1 MDQKTL
7 HRLERELEEA
17 IADVTV
23 HRLGLKHL
31 PFMPSRFTMQM
42 MAKAAAAVYEAVEE
56 NHQQSPRSPV
66 S

>member
-1 MDQKTL
+1 MDQRTL

-17 IADVTV
+17 IADVLV

-31 PFMPSRFTMQM
+31 PLMPSRFTMQM

-56 NHQQSPRSPV
+56 DSPRRPAP
-66 S
+66 